1 VRLTDRVI
9 PDRSLPAK
17 AIDLLDRAGA
27 RVRREGKTEVD
38 REDIVAVLSA
48 LVDLPREFLALSPSE
63 RFRGMEAA
71 LRDRVFGHDD
81 ALAAVVRALAQNWAR
96 FGSRRPLGSFLL
108 AGPPGAG
115 KRTAAVAIAE
125 WLFGSSQA
133 VLEVDLADYAETHSL
148 SHLIGSPP
156 GYVGHEEG
164 GLLADTLIRRPFLLV
179 LWQHLEQANP
189 AVLSLIGQILS
200 EGTATDRK
208 GRRMDFRNTVH
219 VLTVTEGDGAGR
231 PVGFGAARAP
241 DEARARLK
249 KTVPA
254 EVLGAVDQVLAFG
267 PLDASALRRVAGR
280 VVTAAATA
288 FRDEHGVNL
297 AVDDEVVDALAAHA
311 AGRGGGGGAVESLV
325 ADRILRPATDAVF
338 GDPASRGAGLRA
350 SLAGQGRDGVEVAVR
365 TAE

>member
-1 VRLTDRVI
+1 
-9 PDRSLPAK
+9 
-17 AIDLLDRAGA
+17 
-27 RVRREGKTEVD
+27 
-38 REDIVAVLSA
+38 
-48 LVDLPREFLALSPSE
+48 
-63 RFRGMEAA
+63 
-71 LRDRVFGHDD
+71 
-81 ALAAVVRALAQNWAR
+81 
-96 FGSRRPLGSFLL
+96 LGSFLL